1 MKRNYN
7 GSTDYKKL
15 FFVVCGCIL
24 IITLVWVSFS
34 TLRPVSPSLS
44 MVSGTEYISGEEGQ
58 VIARIADR
66 NGRPISGAFCHAT
79 ILFPEKSFFMLER
92 EMSQAQ
98 TSGNYFVTFTVP
110 AITGIYEYNVECLVG
125 DDLITTSRS
134 FHVSPAYNII
144 AEIAIANEQRH
155 QETLSRIQHLRQ
167 EILAELNE
175 TLNEDILEYIDQ
187 QTVHLMT
194 EMQSNVNE
202 STSLINDNF
211 QEYRDDM
218 LRIGLA
224 ITEIFE

>member
-1 MKRNYN
+1 MKRKYKE
-7 GSTDYKKL
+7 TIDYRKL
-15 FFVVCGCIL
+15 FFVVCGGIL
-24 IITLVWVSFS
+24 IVALVWFLFS
-34 TLRPVSPSLS
+34 MLRPVSASLS

-66 NGRPISGAFCHAT
+66 NGRPISGALCNAT

-110 AITGIYEYNVECLVG
+110 AITGIYEYNVDCLVG

-155 QETLSRIQHLRQ
+155 QETLSRIQNLRQ

-175 TLNEDILEYIDQ
+175 TISEDILEYLDQ
-187 QTVHLMT
+187 QTITLVS
-194 EMQSNVNE
+194 EMQSNTNQ
-202 STSLINDNF
+202 SISSINDNF